1 MSLKRNIP
9 PSSYLSD
16 TSNEYLSEIKGY
28 LRMTD
33 FVSFKMSR
41 YFTIILNNSL
51 GTSFILNKNNASETK
66 DDQFDNGNE
75 YTINSL

>member
-1 MSLKRNIP
+1 
-9 PSSYLSD
+9 
-16 TSNEYLSEIKGY
+16 
-28 LRMTD
+28 MTD
-33 FVSFKMSR
+33 FVSFKMSN

-51 GTSFILNKNNASETK
+51 GTSFILKKNNASETK